1 MENEK
6 HFKIV
11 FLLVLAIMLQ
21 IKVVNAQNLVPN
33 PSFEECDTCP
43 WEACQIHF
51 ANGWHSCSGTPDYF
65 NTCAFVD
72 DFSVPNNALGY
83 QIPKTGN
90 AYINI
95 GTYIPSIYNGREYIC
110 TELTE
115 PLEIGRDYYVSF
127 NVSLIDRA
135 TYANN
140 KNGVLFTNQNHFLL
154 PCYYEDENFELLN
167 PPNYAHLYTDGII
180 VDSANWTNISGWFT
194 ADSAYNYLMIGN
206 FFDDE
211 NTDILFIN
219 YGNFG
224 AAAYFFDDIYVSKD
238 SLTDSK
244 QNNIELFKDNITV
257 FPNPTKSFCQI
268 KLKKIFSKNDI
279 NIRLLDITGKDYTS
293 RIATEK
299 QNSNTYKIETKD
311 IPNGIYILEIKS
323 ENRIYNSKLVVT
335 N

>member
-1 MENEK
+1 MK
-6 HFKIV
+6 TTKTIIFITV
-11 FLLVLAIMLQ
+11 LLITIITAH
-21 IKVVNAQNLVPN
+21 AQNLVPN

-43 WEACQIHF
+43 YGSCQIHY
-51 ANGWHSCSGTPDYF
+51 AKGWHSCSGTPDYF

-83 QIPKTGN
+83 QMPQTGN

-110 TELTE
+110 TELSE

-140 KNGVLFTNQNHFLL
+140 KIGVLFTNQNCFLL
-154 PCYYEDENFELLN
+154 PCYYENENFELLN
-167 PPNYAHLYTDGII
+167 PQNHAHLYTDEII
-180 VDSANWTNISGWFT
+180 VDTANWTNISGWFT
-194 ADSAYNYLMIGN
+194 ADSTYNYMMIGN

-211 NTDILFIN
+211 NINRLFIN

-224 AAAYFFDDIYVSKD
+224 DAAYFFDDIYVGKD

-244 QNNIELFKDNITV
+244 QNNTEFFKDNITV

-268 KLKKIFSKNDI
+268 NLKKIISQKDI

-293 RIATEK
+293 RITTEK

-311 IPNGIYILEIKS
+311 IPNGIYVLEIAS
-323 ENRIYNSKLVVT
+323 DNIIYNSKLVVT